1 MDKLMDNHWFLRGI
15 ALLLALMLYMVI
27 NLDKQP
33 QGNTALPIGDA
44 VETIQDVKV
53 EAYYDQDKYVVTG
66 LPQNVDITLEG
77 SNTSIIQT
85 KMKEQFEIFTNL
97 HGYEAGTY
105 EVGLQYNGIPDSLKV
120 KLQPSRV
127 RVTIEPKKT
136 KAFPIEVGYLNK
148 NQIKEGYTAEK
159 ATVKP
164 SFIEIAGTETQLE
177 QVGAVRAYIDL
188 KGVNE
193 TFTKEAKVVIYDKS
207 GNTLNLQANPSVV
220 NVTVPVAIPE
230 KTFPIK
236 ITQKGDLQKGLTL
249 KNITMEPT
257 EIKVYGP
264 KEVLDS
270 IGALEDVV
278 VDLSEI
284 TDTVTF
290 DAAVAVPKGAVR
302 IAPAKVKVTV
312 QVEAEAEVGAEVE
325 AEAEIDKQ
333 EQRTLDDISITVEG
347 LEDKYELN
355 FLDPSNGKLSADVI
369 GEAESIEKLDSS
381 DVQVSVNVENLE
393 PGTHD
398 VAVQISGPDNITFE
412 LKQKNAKVEIVD
424 KS

>member
-15 ALLLALMLYMVI
+15 ALLLALMLYMVA

-33 QGNTALPIGDA
+33 QGTSALPLGDA

-66 LPQNVDITLEG
+66 LPQSVDITLEG
-77 SNTSIIQT
+77 SNTSILQT
-85 KMKEQFEIFTNL
+85 KMKEQFEVFTNL
-97 HGYEAGTY
+97 HGYESGTY
-105 EVGLQYNGIPDSLKV
+105 EVALQYNGIPDSLKV
-120 KLQPSRV
+120 KLQPAKV

-136 KAFPIEVGYLNK
+136 KAFPVEVGYLNK
-148 NQIKEGYTAEK
+148 NQMKSGYVAEK

-164 SFIEIAGTETQLE
+164 SFIEIAGTEAQLE

-193 TFTKEAKVVIYDKS
+193 TFTKEAKIVIYDKS

-220 NVTVPVAIPE
+220 NVTVPVATPE
-230 KTFPIK
+230 KTLPIK
-236 ITQKGDLQKGLTL
+236 ITQKGELQKGLTL
-249 KNITMEPT
+249 KNITMDPT

-270 IGALEDVV
+270 LEALEDVV
-278 VDLSEI
+278 VDLSQI

-290 DAAVAVPKGAVR
+290 DAAVAVPKGAIS

-312 QVEAEAEVGAEVE
+312 NVQA
-325 AEAEIDKQ
+325 DKPEP
-333 EQRTLDDISITVEG
+333 EQRTLDDIPIKVTG
-347 LEDKYELN
+347 LDEDAYELN
-355 FLDPSNGKLSADVI
+355 FLDPSNGKVSVDAI
-369 GEAESIEKLDSS
+369 GESESIEKLDPS

>member
-33 QGNTALPIGDA
+33 KGTTTLPIGDA

-77 SNTSIIQT
+77 SNTSILQT
-85 KMKEQFEIFTNL
+85 KMKKQFEVFTNL
-97 HGYEAGTY
+97 HGYESGTY
-105 EVGLQYNGIPDSLKV
+105 EVGLQYNGISDSLKV
-120 KLQPSRV
+120 KLQPAKV

-136 KAFPIEVGYLNK
+136 KAFPVEVGYLNK
-148 NQIKEGYTAEK
+148 NQMKTGYIAEK
-159 ATVKP
+159 AAAKP

-220 NVTVPVAIPE
+220 NVTVPVATPE

-236 ITQKGDLQKGLTL
+236 VTQKGELQKGLTL

-270 IGALEDVV
+270 IEALEDIV

-290 DAAVAVPKGAVR
+290 EADVAVPKGAIR
-302 IAPAKVKVTV
+302 IAPAKVKITV
-312 QVEAEAEVGAEVE
+312 QV
-325 AEAEIDKQ
+325 DKQ
-333 EQRTLDDISITVEG
+333 EQEQKQRTLDDIPIKITG
-347 LEDKYELN
+347 LEEAYELN
-355 FLDPSNGKLSADVI
+355 FLDPSTGKMSVDI
-369 GEAESIEKLDSS
+369 MGESESIEKLDPSE
-381 DVQVSVNVENLE
+381 VQISVNIEKLE

-398 VAVQISGPDNITFE
+398 VAVQISGPNNITFE
-412 LKQKNAKVEIVD
+412 LKQKSAKVEVVD

>member
-33 QGNTALPIGDA
+33 QGTTALPIGDA

-77 SNTSIIQT
+77 SNTSILQT
-85 KMKEQFEIFTNL
+85 KMKEQFEVFTNL
-97 HGYEAGTY
+97 HGYESGTY
-105 EVGLQYNGIPDSLKV
+105 EVGLQYNGIPDSLEV
-120 KLQPSRV
+120 KLQPAKV

-136 KAFPIEVGYLNK
+136 KAFPVEVGYLNK
-148 NQIKEGYTAEK
+148 NQMEEGYKAEK
-159 ATVKP
+159 ATAKP

-220 NVTVPVAIPE
+220 NVTVPVATPE
-230 KTFPIK
+230 KTFSIK
-236 ITQKGDLQKGLTL
+236 VTQKGELQKGLTL

-270 IGALEDVV
+270 IEALEDVV

-290 DAAVAVPKGAVR
+290 DADLAVPEGAVR
-302 IAPAKVKVTV
+302 IAPAKVKITV
-312 QVEAEAEVGAEVE
+312 QVETEAEVE
-325 AEAEIDKQ
+325 AEADKQ
-333 EQRTLDDISITVEG
+333 EQRTLDDIPIQIAG
-347 LEDKYELN
+347 LEDAYELN
-355 FLDPSNGKLSADVI
+355 FLDPSTGKISAGII
-369 GEAESIEKLDSS
+369 GESESIEKLDPS
-381 DVQVSVNVENLE
+381 DVQASVNVEDLE

-398 VAVQISGPDNITFE
+398 VAVQISGPNDITFD

>member
-33 QGNTALPIGDA
+33 QGTTALPIGDA
-44 VETIQDVKV
+44 VETIQDVKL

-77 SNTSIIQT
+77 SNTSILQT
-85 KMKEQFEIFTNL
+85 KMKEQFEVFTNL
-97 HGYEAGTY
+97 HGYESGTY
-105 EVGLQYNGIPDSLKV
+105 EVNLQYNGIPDSLEV
-120 KLQPSRV
+120 KLQPAKV

-136 KAFPIEVGYLNK
+136 KAFPVEVGYLNK
-148 NQIKEGYTAEK
+148 NQMKEGYTAEK

-193 TFTKEAKVVIYDKS
+193 TFTRETKVVIYDKS

-220 NVTVPVAIPE
+220 NVTVPVSTPE
-230 KTFPIK
+230 KTVPIK
-236 ITQKGDLQKGLTL
+236 ITQKGELQKGLTL
-249 KNITMEPT
+249 KNITVEPT

-264 KEVLDS
+264 KDVLDS
-270 IGALEDVV
+270 IEALEDIV

-290 DAAVAVPKGAVR
+290 DADVAVPKGAVR
-302 IAPAKVKVTV
+302 IAPAKVKITV
-312 QVEAEAEVGAEVE
+312 QVEAETEVE
-325 AEAEIDKQ
+325 ADKQ
-333 EQRTLDDISITVEG
+333 EQRTLDDIPIQVAG
-347 LEDKYELN
+347 LEDAYELN
-355 FLDPSNGKLSADVI
+355 FLDPSTGKISADII
-369 GEAESIEKLDSS
+369 GESESIEKLDPS
-381 DVQVSVNVENLE
+381 DMQASVNVEALE

-398 VAVQISGPDNITFE
+398 VAVQISGPSNITFE